1 MEEIFDIVKATFKS
15 KSKRELDFLIQTL
28 SKALGK
34 QNIKYL
40 SPNYIVRAKIYILD
54 MDIRIPGTLLRYDL
68 DFKATKTDS
77 GDTE

>member
-15 KSKRELDFLIQTL
+15 KSKRELDFIIKTL
-28 SKALGK
+28 CKTLGQ

-40 SPNYIVRAKIYILD
+40 SPNYIVRARIYILD
-54 MDIRIPGTLLRYDL
+54 MDIRIPNTLLRY

-77 GDTE
+77 GATE